1 MSLVE
6 IRDRYGVPAKRGR
19 VITFEGRRARATSA
33 DGHHLKQPHRIERSS
48 EMSTEKQ
55 VQVTVTMRDAEK
67 LNALRLELPSS
78 VWEDACHDLR
88 DRIGAAVASASPEPS
103 Q

>member
-1 MSLVE
+1 
-6 IRDRYGVPAKRGR
+6 
-19 VITFEGRRARATSA
+19 
-33 DGHHLKQPHRIERSS
+33 
-48 EMSTEKQ
+48 MSTEKQ